1 MAYSPGFV
9 DTLRFGALLVASKLT
24 VYSKGAPTSVTL
36 PVSVLSVTVD
46 RNSEFRRQGS
56 ITVQVVPS
64 VPPPAILPIN
74 PLSLLAPF
82 GNEVFIEIGIASTP
96 TSGGKSEV
104 STWVP
109 LGLFAIATSTVQDT
123 TIDLAVTLDVYDRS
137 WVIAQRAFLKPY
149 NFPATPSGNFVAE
162 ITALLN
168 QVWGDTNPPLIYNI
182 VPTSATVPV
191 ASYGQGSDPWQAA
204 LDMANAVGYELFFDT
219 NGVVTGY
226 PIPVPAT
233 QPIFWNFT
241 DDETS
246 IYGAGGAQSGGG
258 SAQLN
263 GSPYSTP
270 VATTIT
276 MTRDGIYNDVFIT
289 GTGTSNAPYTASGT
303 SQPVLASAADTNP
316 NSATYI
322 DGGMGDIPQFVS
334 TNLPTTSAQ
343 AQEMANNDLQA
354 ALSSAWQISIDIP
367 PNPIFEIDQVV
378 TVTRPRVGLNKV
390 KMVID
395 TIDFQVSYADTCTVT
410 GRVVPS

>member
-1 MAYSPGFV
+1 MTYSAGFV
-9 DTLRFGALLVASKLT
+9 DTLRFGAVLVASKLT
-24 VYSKGAPTSVTL
+24 VYSAGAPTSVTL

-64 VPPPAILPIN
+64 IPPPEILPIN
-74 PLSLLAPF
+74 PASLLAPF
-82 GNEVFIEIGIASTP
+82 GNEVFIEIGIASLP
-96 TSGGKSEV
+96 QGGKHSEV
-104 STWVP
+104 QTWVP
-109 LGLFAIATSTVQDT
+109 LGLFAIATSTVDDT
-123 TIDLAVTLDVYDRS
+123 VTDLTVTLDVYDRS
-137 WVIAQRAFLKPY
+137 WVIAQRAFLQPS
-149 NFPATPSGNFVAE
+149 NFPATPSGNFVDE

-168 QVWGDTNPPLIYNI
+168 KVWGTNPPLSYNI
-182 VPTSATVPV
+182 VPTTATVPV

-204 LDMANAVGYELFFDT
+204 LDMANAVGYELFFDP

-226 PIPVPAT
+226 PIPNPAD

-241 DDETS
+241 DDETA
-246 IYGAGGAQSGGG
+246 IYGAGGAGSGGG
-258 SAQLN
+258 SAQLL
-263 GSPYSTP
+263 GSPFSTP
-270 VATTIT
+270 VATAIT

-289 GTGTSNAPYTASGT
+289 GTGTSNAPASSTGN

-316 NSATYI
+316 NSATYVN
-322 DGGMGDIPQFVS
+322 GGMGDVPQFVS

-354 ALSSAWQISIDIP
+354 ALSAAWQISITIP
-367 PNPIFEIDQVV
+367 PNPTFDIDQVV

-395 TIDFQVSYADTCTVT
+395 TIDYQVSYGDTCTVT